1 MNAAAAAEEDRELFA
16 EVGDCV
22 RTLVLLLAPPH
33 RDVLMLVELGGVSVV
48 EAARVLELN
57 VAQTRVR
64 LHHARAALRTLLAL
78 SCAACPHAGCVDCS
92 CEGCAAVSGGQ
103 HACG

>member
-1 MNAAAAAEEDRELFA
+1 MDAVSAGEDRELLA

-22 RTLVLLLAPPH
+22 RTLVLLLEPRH
-33 RDVLMLVELGGVSVV
+33 RDILMLVELGGVSVP
-48 EAARVLELN
+48 EAARALDLS

-64 LHHARAALRTLLAL
+64 LHHARTALQTLLAL

-92 CEGCAAVSGGQ
+92 CEGCAASGGH
-103 HACG
+103 HACR